1 MTSCKDAIK
10 MWEQAEGKVAAESE
24 DVRLCPISLQA
35 PVIQKMDASL
45 SSLKKCKHLRLSTN
59 SIDKITGLNGMEC
72 LTILSLGRN
81 QIRKI
86 EGLEAVQD
94 TLEQL
99 WVSYNQIGS
108 LAGIE
113 KLHNLQVLYI
123 SNNKIDK
130 WAEVERLKE
139 LPKLRDLLMVGNPLY
154 TKHFQEE
161 NNWRVE
167 LLKRLPNIKVRWL
180 PSPGWAPWLKPSGE
194 SPMPL
199 PLHPRPAPRPSRLAV
214 PQDRTPSSVLLT
226 CSCGLCASPQTLD
239 GSLIDDDEREQAK
252 AELAG

>member
-1 MTSCKDAIK
+1 MATSCKDAIK
-10 MWEQAEGKVAAESE
+10 AWEQAEGKVAAEAE
-24 DVRLCPISLQA
+24 DVRLCPISLQM

-59 SIDKITGLNGMEC
+59 SIDKINGLNGMEQ
-72 LTILSLGRN
+72 LQILSLGRN

-99 WVSYNQIGS
+99 WVSYNQIGT

-113 KLHNLQVLYI
+113 KLHNLQVLYM

-130 WAEVERLKE
+130 WVEVERLKE
-139 LPKLRDLLMVGNPLY
+139 LPKLRDLLMVGNPLFK
-154 TKHFQEE
+154 KHFEEE

-167 LLKRLPNIKVRWL
+167 VLKRLPNIK
-180 PSPGWAPWLKPSGE
+180 
-194 SPMPL
+194 
-199 PLHPRPAPRPSRLAV
+199 
-214 PQDRTPSSVLLT
+214 
-226 CSCGLCASPQTLD
+226 TLD

>member
-1 MTSCKDAIK
+1 MGLEGRFASVPGMTSCKDAIK
-10 MWEQAEGKVAAESE
+10 AFEAAEGKVAADCE
-24 DVRLCPISLQA
+24 DVRLCPIAHQL

-59 SIDKITGLNGMEC
+59 SIDKITGLNGMEQ

-99 WVSYNQIGS
+99 WVSYNQIAS

-113 KLHNLQVLYI
+113 KLHNLQVLYM

-130 WAEVERLKE
+130 WPEVERLKD
-139 LPKLRDLLMVGNPLY
+139 LPKLRDLLMKGNPLER
-154 TKHFQEE
+154 KHDEE
-161 NNWRVE
+161 GNNWRVE
-167 LLKRLPNIKVRWL
+167 VLKRLPN
-180 PSPGWAPWLKPSGE
+180 LK
-194 SPMPL
+194 
-199 PLHPRPAPRPSRLAV
+199 
-214 PQDRTPSSVLLT
+214 
-226 CSCGLCASPQTLD
+226 TLD
-239 GSLIDDDEREQAK
+239 GTLIDDDERDQAK

>member
-1 MTSCKDAIK
+1 MATSCKDAIK
-10 MWEQAEGKVAAESE
+10 LFEQAEGKVAADCE
-24 DVRLCPISLQA
+24 DVRLCPISLQQ

-59 SIDKITGLNGMEC
+59 SIDKITGLNGMEQ
-72 LTILSLGRN
+72 LQILSLGRN

-86 EGLEAVQD
+86 EGLEQVQE

-113 KLHNLQVLYI
+113 KLQNLQVLYM

-139 LPKLRDLLMVGNPLY
+139 LPKLRDLLMVGNPLM
-154 TKHFQEE
+154 K
-161 NNWRVE
+161 
-167 LLKRLPNIKVRWL
+167 KVRPCHRGRGRRTSPRGMLRGACSGEQGRGQARECLGAGLCWPCL
-180 PSPGWAPWLKPSGE
+180 DDLHIRPPLVVPCVLDGGGGALPASLSQPQSPSP
-194 SPMPL
+194 
-199 PLHPRPAPRPSRLAV
+199 
-214 PQDRTPSSVLLT
+214 
-226 CSCGLCASPQTLD
+226 SCFAA
-239 GSLIDDDEREQAK
+239 R
-252 AELAG
+252 

>member
-1 MTSCKDAIK
+1 

-180 PSPGWAPWLKPSGE
+180 PSPG
-194 SPMPL
+194 
-199 PLHPRPAPRPSRLAV
+199 
-214 PQDRTPSSVLLT
+214 
-226 CSCGLCASPQTLD
+226 
-239 GSLIDDDEREQAK
+239 
-252 AELAG
+252 